1 MWKIALGIFLGGG
14 LPAIIALFLPR
25 KKVYGLGEKLGI
37 MASRLLRQKLG
48 KPSENAIETTVIDFA
63 SGLMDG
69 LRKDNER
76 KVKSLQNNG

>member
-1 MWKIALGIFLGGG
+1 MWRVVLGIFVGGG

-25 KKVYGLGEKLGI
+25 KKVYALGEKLGI

-48 KPSENAIETTVIDFA
+48 KPGENAIETTMIDFA